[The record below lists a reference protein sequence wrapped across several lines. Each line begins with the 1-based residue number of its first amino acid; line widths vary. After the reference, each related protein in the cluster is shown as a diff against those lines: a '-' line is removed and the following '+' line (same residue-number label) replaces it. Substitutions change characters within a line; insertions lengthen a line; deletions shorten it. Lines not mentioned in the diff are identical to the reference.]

1 MTDAATRPAADRSTR
16 RAPTPAA
23 VGAGLAVGLITAMLL
38 RIRTTPDV
46 DLWLHLRIGD
56 LLNAGQRF
64 GAGPDPLAALADR
77 PYVPTQWLAQRAMA
91 WTWSAA
97 GMTGIQVVRLLLVL
111 CLGAAVVAVCRLVA
125 PTTAAGFAAAVT
137 MFGAAAAWGERPQ
150 LLGLVLFAGV
160 TLLWWRS
167 TLRGA
172 VPWAVVPLTWLWACV
187 HGSWLLGVAAGGVLL
202 AGAVADRRLSRRRTV
217 QGALVLV
224 ASVVAAALTPLGTQV
239 LTEPFT
245 VTAMASGSVNE
256 WARPALDNPVFV
268 VVLLAAFVSG
278 VGIVRS
284 PTHRWTRLFC
294 LLGGLALALWM
305 VRTMAFGSVLIAP
318 ALAAALSR
326 RSRAGRGRSAGRQK
340 RGSCGRLLPRSPSPS
355 GAGTSP
361 ERPSALR
368 SPRALSAALAA
379 TSPAAPL
386 AVDGHAVGW
395 AQWAHRDRRP
405 LHDLRAEVY
414 SEQVSTAY
422 LSFADAEPGWEAY
435 AARHGIATILA
446 QRDSPLDRALAQ
458 AGGWALAA
466 EDRDFRLWRATSAA
480 SAEGSA

>member
-23 VGAGLAVGLITAMLL
+23 VGAGLAVGLITAVLL

-56 LLNAGQRF
+56 LLNAGQGF

-91 WTWSAA
+91 WTWAAA

-111 CLGAAVVAVCRLVA
+111 CLGAVVVAVCRLVA
-125 PTTAAGFAAAVT
+125 PATATGFAAAVT

-224 ASVVAAALTPLGTQV
+224 ASVVAAALTPLGTAGPHRAV
-239 LTEPFT
+239 HRDRHGVGLGER
-245 VTAMASGSVNE
+245 VGSSGSGQPGLRG
-256 WARPALDNPVFV
+256 RPPGGDSCQGWGS
-268 VVLLAAFVSG
+268 SG
-278 VGIVRS
+278 PRR
-284 PTHRWTRLFC
+284 T
-294 LLGGLALALWM
+294 GGLACSASWG
-305 VRTMAFGSVLIAP
+305 VSRWPYGWFGP
-318 ALAAALSR
+318 W
-326 RSRAGRGRSAGRQK
+326 RSA
-340 RGSCGRLLPRSPSPS
+340 RS
-355 GAGTSP
+355 
-361 ERPSALR
+361 
-368 SPRALSAALAA
+368 
-379 TSPAAPL
+379 
-386 AVDGHAVGW
+386 
-395 AQWAHRDRRP
+395 
-405 LHDLRAEVY
+405 
-414 SEQVSTAY
+414 
-422 LSFADAEPGWEAY
+422 
-435 AARHGIATILA
+435 
-446 QRDSPLDRALAQ
+446 
-458 AGGWALAA
+458 
-466 EDRDFRLWRATSAA
+466 
-480 SAEGSA
+480 

>member
-23 VGAGLAVGLITAMLL
+23 VGAGLSVGLITAMLL

-56 LLNAGQRF
+56 LLNAGQQF
-64 GAGPDPLAALADR
+64 GSGPDPLAALADR

-125 PTTAAGFAAAVT
+125 PATATGFAAAVS

-160 TLLWWRS
+160 TFLWWRA

-172 VPWAVVPLTWLWACV
+172 VPWAVIPLTWLWACV
-187 HGSWLLGVAAGGVLL
+187 HGSWLLGIAAGGVLL
-202 AGAVADRRLSRRRTV
+202 AGAVADRRLARRRMV
-217 QGALVLV
+217 QGALVLI

-239 LTEPFT
+239 FTEPFT

-294 LLGGLALALWM
+294 LLGGLALAIWM
-305 VRTMAFGSVLIAP
+305 VRTVAFGSVLIAP
-318 ALAAALSR
+318 ALAAALATFPR
-326 RSRAGRGRSAGRQK
+326 GERSIGWAPEDRVVWALAAAVAVSLGGWHIARTPFGPPVS
-340 RGSCGRLLPRSPSPS
+340 SP
-355 GAGTSP
+355 
-361 ERPSALR
+361 
-368 SPRALSAALAA
+368 LSAALAT

-446 QRDSPLDRALAQ
+446 GRDSPLDTALEK
-458 AGGWALAA
+458 AGGWAVTA
-466 EDRDFRLWRATSAA
+466 EDAAFRLWRTVATAPPGA
-480 SAEGSA
+480 TP

>member
-1 MTDAATRPAADRSTR
+1 MTDAATRPAAAR
-16 RAPTPAA
+16 RAPSPAA

-38 RIRTTPDV
+38 RVRTTPDV

-56 LLNAGQRF
+56 LLNAGQQF
-64 GAGPDPLAALADR
+64 GSGPDPLAALADR

-111 CLGAAVVAVCRLVA
+111 CLGATVLAVCRLVA

-172 VPWAVVPLTWLWACV
+172 VPWAVVPVTWLWACV

-224 ASVVAAALTPLGTQV
+224 ASVLAAGLTPLGTQV
-239 LTEPFT
+239 VTEPFT
-245 VTAMASGSVNE
+245 VTALASGSVNE
-256 WARPALDNPVFV
+256 WARPAPDNPVFV
-268 VVLLAAFVSG
+268 VVLLAAVASG
-278 VGIVRS
+278 VGLLRS
-284 PTHRWTRLFC
+284 RTHRWTRLFC
-294 LLGGLALALWM
+294 LLGGLALAIWM
-305 VRTMAFGSVLIAP
+305 VRTVAFGAVLIAP
-318 ALAAALSR
+318 ALALALATLR
-326 RSRAGRGRSAGRQK
+326 RR
-340 RGSCGRLLPRSPSPS
+340 
-355 GAGTSP
+355 
-361 ERPSALR
+361 ERPVGRAPGEGIVWALAAVIAVSLGGWHIAR
-368 SPRALSAALAA
+368 TPFGPPVSSDLSAALAA

-414 SEQVSTAY
+414 SEPVSTAY
-422 LSFADAEPGWEAY
+422 LAFADAEPGWEAY
-435 AARHGIATILA
+435 AALHGIGTILA
-446 QRDSPLDRALAQ
+446 ERDSPLDRALAQ
-458 AGGWALAA
+458 ADGWALAA
-466 EDRDFRLWRATSAA
+466 EDHDFRLWRATAA
-480 SAEGSA
+480 PSGEGSA